1 MNQFSQGKFVNK
13 ANWEKARGEYIA
25 ICHGDDYWIDSCKL
39 EKQVAVMR
47 STGVSICGHPA
58 KEIDV
63 EGRDLGHLT
72 GLQVNAVSKIDSRY
86 LIRSGGNMVPFGSIM
101 FTRLAKDDMLAHMPP
116 VMFHTGI
123 QMLGALKGGL
133 AVMPDIMSTYRVN
146 VPGSTTELMLAD
158 NFKNYTTT
166 QKRISS
172 IKHLKKIYCDSYAHV
187 FDIFL
192 LGR

>member
-1 MNQFSQGKFVNK
+1 MAMIIGLIV
-13 ANWEKARGEYIA
+13 A
-25 ICHGDDYWIDSCKL
+25 L

-47 STGVSICGHPA
+47 STGVSMWSPQ
-58 KEIDV
+58 EIDV
-63 EGRDLGHLT
+63 EGRDLGCLT

-86 LIRSGGNMVPFGSIM
+86 LIRTGGNMVPFGSIM

-146 VPGSTTELMLAD
+146 VPGSTSELMLDD
-158 NFKNYTTT
+158 NFNKNYKIT
-166 QKRISS
+166 QKE
-172 IKHLKKIYCDSYAHV
+172 
-187 FDIFL
+187 
-192 LGR
+192 